1 MATRSAKGVDK
12 TIPVSDYEHA
22 EARRTNNPPSG
33 LAHLDRDETP
43 VRTLEYDPHLDPQM
57 LWSGKSE
64 RSSVDVPAPSI
75 HVHEEL
81 SAEKIVGSVR
91 RQRTQQA
98 LFEMEALD
106 PAKAVEFYQ
115 HDLAWS
121 NRMIL
126 GDSLVAMASLLD
138 RERLAGGVQCVYMDP
153 PYGIKYGSNFQP
165 SISERGVKDGE
176 DKSLTR
182 EPEMIQA
189 YRDTWELGIHSYL
202 SYLRDRLQL
211 SKELLAASGSIF
223 VQIGDENVHRVA
235 VLLDEVFG
243 AENRVA
249 TLTVVKTSGSTSS
262 TVPRIADYIL
272 WYAKD
277 SEQLKIRPLFTERT
291 DPGDTYRY
299 VELPDGS
306 RRQMTPSE
314 RKDPTTLPDEGR
326 RYTLGD
332 LTSGEFRPTTTV
344 DYEFKGV
351 IYHPGANRHW
361 TVPPESLDVLAAMN
375 RLDVAGNTLRYVRF
389 NDDFPLNRI
398 PDVWVDT
405 GRAGFGEKKRYV
417 VETTPKIVAR
427 CILMATDPGDLVL
440 DPTCGSGTTAYVA
453 EQTGRRWITT
463 DTSRVALSL
472 ARERILTAKFDYYEL
487 VDPQRG
493 VDAGLVYEAIP
504 QVTMR
509 SLAYGEEPVRVPLYD
524 QPKVDRKKVRVSGPF
539 TMEALSRYAVNPQDE
554 AASTPDPAA
563 ETGSHVAVLL
573 EALRVQGIPRPGG
586 KPYVIEALAPVA
598 AAGSIQAE
606 GVADLGGR
614 RAKFAVSLG
623 PKFGAV
629 TMGQVSDALREAIGF
644 DLVVFGGFA
653 VSAEAQ
659 ERLGTGR
666 VGSTDVALLLANPDL
681 LVGDLLKNTKA
692 SQTFRLYA
700 SPDVRIDAAKDGFRA
715 IVEGVDSF
723 DAATGDVTSFGRAGV
738 QAWFLDDD
746 YDGTVFRASQAFF
759 PVSDAWARLQK
770 ALRGTVDAEL
780 IESLHGWESL
790 PFESGDH
797 GRVAV
802 RVIAQDGNAAEVVL
816 PLPGA

>member
-1 MATRSAKGVDK
+1 M
-12 TIPVSDYEHA
+12 
-22 EARRTNNPPSG
+22 
-33 LAHLDRDETP
+33 
-43 VRTLEYDPHLDPQM
+43 
-57 LWSGKSE
+57 
-64 RSSVDVPAPSI
+64 
-75 HVHEEL
+75 
-81 SAEKIVGSVR
+81 
-91 RQRTQQA
+91 
-98 LFEMEALD
+98 
-106 PAKAVEFYQ
+106 
-115 HDLAWS
+115 
-121 NRMIL
+121 
-126 GDSLVAMASLLD
+126 
-138 RERLAGGVQCVYMDP
+138 
-153 PYGIKYGSNFQP
+153 
-165 SISERGVKDGE
+165 
-176 DKSLTR
+176 
-182 EPEMIQA
+182 
-189 YRDTWELGIHSYL
+189 
-202 SYLRDRLQL
+202 
-211 SKELLAASGSIF
+211 
-223 VQIGDENVHRVA
+223 
-235 VLLDEVFG
+235 
-243 AENRVA
+243 
-249 TLTVVKTSGSTSS
+249 
-262 TVPRIADYIL
+262 
-272 WYAKD
+272 
-277 SEQLKIRPLFTERT
+277 
-291 DPGDTYRY
+291 
-299 VELPDGS
+299 
-306 RRQMTPSE
+306 
-314 RKDPTTLPDEGR
+314 
-326 RYTLGD
+326 
-332 LTSGEFRPTTTV
+332 
-344 DYEFKGV
+344 

-659 ERLGTGR
+659 ERLGTGK